1 MIESDHLI
9 LEFQQI
15 ALIQKKLNEMADSD
29 IPKNIQVAQIIDHI
43 ESAAKFSTTTL
54 ENILSNKIILTE
66 SSLSIINH
74 ELKTPLVPIRAY
86 ADMLLQGKFGD
97 LNNEQK
103 EKITIIDSNA
113 RQLQR
118 KIEFLLDRQML
129 GTHTLDNNKTEFS
142 TRELKQQNILLEKI
156 NQLLTENNS
165 RANSE
170 IQKLNNT
177 IIESSHQK
185 KEITQEKV
193 MMNKMAQIEEQK
205 NVHLTKKNIAIV
217 ATAAIIL
224 GAGFTAYSLYV
235 VDLVGKQY
243 QVSNLGKIPGG
254 YEIQNLRG
262 DTIDTWLSWR
272 LVSGSTLHIGIVNG
286 ESYPEKIPLINEVA
300 MSEESIDI
308 DDSLLH
314 KGPKGISSTYHIG
327 WQGALKQA
335 AIKQAAI
342 NPTEFNIPSKLEVI
356 ESSKGEGEITIIL
369 TNNRNG
375 DGYSGYTRSIA
386 DDSQNQ
392 ILKSTITIYDV
403 GSLNDE
409 QFKAILRHEFGHAL
423 GLGHSTAP
431 EELMAPTI
439 TTFYPYISECDINTL
454 VDLYDGS
461 KNSQVICEK

>member
-15 ALIQKKLNEMADSD
+15 ALIQKKLKEMADSD

-43 ESAAKFSTTTL
+43 ESATRFSTTTL

-97 LNNEQK
+97 LNDEQK

-118 KIEFLLDRQML
+118 KIELLLDKQMF
-129 GTHTLDNNKTEFS
+129 GTHALDNNKTEFS
-142 TRELKQQNILLEKI
+142 TRELKQENILLEKI

-185 KEITQEKV
+185 KEVAQEKF
-193 MMNKMAQIEEQK
+193 MMSKMAQIEEQK
-205 NVHLTKKNIAIV
+205 NIHLTKKNIV
-217 ATAAIIL
+217 TVVTAAIIL
-224 GAGFTAYSLYV
+224 GTGFTAYSLYV

-243 QVSNLGKIPGG
+243 QVSNLGKIQGG

-286 ESYPEKIPLINEVA
+286 ETHPEKIPLIKEVA

-314 KGPKGISSTYHIG
+314 KGPKGTSSTYHIG
-327 WQGALKQA
+327 WQGAL
-335 AIKQAAI
+335 KQAAI

-356 ESSKGEGEITIIL
+356 ESSKGEGEITIVL

-392 ILKSTITIYDV
+392 ILKSTITIYGV
-403 GSLNDE
+403 SSLNDE

-454 VDLYDGS
+454 VNLYDGG